1 MYGLVSVFN
10 SDEVAGFC
18 WYFIQNLNLVVFV
31 MSTFPYSF
39 GTRNSY
45 KKKLFY
51 VYYSKIEKNVRL

>member
-45 KKKLFY
+45 KKNYFTFTIQK
-51 VYYSKIEKNVRL
+51 